1 MIASEEKSRLFLNA
15 IREHLEARQKDI
27 EDEIAAVRRQ
37 ERENA
42 EAEAA
47 ALSEEYIRL
56 ESEAIRAQANRDSAQ
71 LETALRAEL
80 AAERRASRKRCLT
93 PLARS
98 SKRLQKPRHTG
109 TFCCAAR
116 RTSVATTRTNP
127 SPSISCPRTSLRAR
141 PFWPCSAATARS
153 KKTQV
158 SLSAAV
164 RPQVPIRR
172 CALTIPWM
180 LAWMASNRSFMSF
193 RAFRRN
199 CSLSQTRAK

>member
-56 ESEAIRAQANRDSAQ
+56 EAEAIRAQANRDSAQ

-80 AAERRASRKRCLT
+80 AAERTRITKEV
-93 PLARS
+93 
-98 SKRLQKPRHTG
+98 
-109 TFCCAAR
+109 FDAAR
-116 RTSVATTRTNP
+116 GKLEAFTKTPAYQDFLLRSAAAIRRHYADKPITVY
-127 SPSISCPRTSLRAR
+127 LRAADLPAR
-141 PFWPCSAATARS
+141 EAVLALLGSGGAVEEDAGIRIGGCKAASTDTTLRIDDTLDARLEGLKQEFYEIS
-153 KKTQV
+153 G
-158 SLSAAV
+158 LSA
-164 RPQVPIRR
+164 Q
-172 CALTIPWM
+172 L
-180 LAWMASNRSFMSF
+180 
-193 RAFRRN
+193 
-199 CSLSQTRAK
+199 

>member
-80 AAERRASRKRCLT
+80 AAER
-93 PLARS
+93 ARIT
-98 SKRLQKPRHTG
+98 QEV
-109 TFCCAAR
+109 FDAAR
-116 RTSVATTRTNP
+116 KKLEAFTKTTAYRDFL
-127 SPSISCPRTSLRAR
+127 LR
-141 PFWPCSAATARS
+141 SAADIRRHYADKPVTVYLMPADLPAREAVLALLGSDGAVEEDASILIGGCKAASPDTALRIDDTLDARLDGLKQEFYEFS
-153 KKTQV
+153 G
-158 SLSAAV
+158 LSA
-164 RPQVPIRR
+164 Q
-172 CALTIPWM
+172 L
-180 LAWMASNRSFMSF
+180 
-193 RAFRRN
+193 
-199 CSLSQTRAK
+199 

>member
-71 LETALRAEL
+71 LETALRSEL
-80 AAERRASRKRCLT
+80 AAER
-93 PLARS
+93 ARIT
-98 SKRLQKPRHTG
+98 QEV
-109 TFCCAAR
+109 FDAAR
-116 RTSVATTRTNP
+116 KKLEAFTKTTAYRDFL
-127 SPSISCPRTSLRAR
+127 LR
-141 PFWPCSAATARS
+141 SAADIRRHYADKPVTVYLMPADLPARDAVLALLGS
-153 KKTQV
+153 GGAVKEDTSILIGGCKAASPDTTLRIDDTLDARLEDLKQEFYEF
-158 SLSAAV
+158 SGLSA
-164 RPQVPIRR
+164 Q
-172 CALTIPWM
+172 L
-180 LAWMASNRSFMSF
+180 
-193 RAFRRN
+193 
-199 CSLSQTRAK
+199 